1 VGSEV
6 THKHHEV
13 KAGGRWSQ
21 AHTHHRMEVTWGVR
35 SKASRTRVTLRS
47 MSDEAFTS
55 IVFFDGRIWWEGEA
69 IQDE

>member
-1 VGSEV
+1 
-6 THKHHEV
+6 
-13 KAGGRWSQ
+13 
-21 AHTHHRMEVTWGVR
+21 MEVTWGVR